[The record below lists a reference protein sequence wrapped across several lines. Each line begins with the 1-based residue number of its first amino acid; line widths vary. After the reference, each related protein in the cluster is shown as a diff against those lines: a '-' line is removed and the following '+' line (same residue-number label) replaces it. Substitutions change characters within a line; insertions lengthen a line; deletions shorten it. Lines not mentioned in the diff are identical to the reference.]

1 MADYDSDSSDGEF
14 AETNVLLG
22 YASKDA
28 DEDTISRI
36 GGRPEWLDADK
47 SPSAAL
53 ARCKICKNL
62 MVMLLQLNGELPE
75 RFPNHDRRIYVFACR
90 RSSCSRREGSIRAI
104 RGVRVWADDGSAAA
118 AAEEKKR
125 QKEEEAKKQEK
136 AKEAEKAKPRLGD
149 ALFGGGPSAAG
160 AGGAKNPFSSNANP
174 FSSSSSGSN
183 PFGANPFS
191 SQPASSTATPALT
204 TTTTTT
210 TTKETE
216 KDLPKTFAETL
227 SINAPKTA
235 AVRPP
240 APEPWPATDQQPTPY
255 PTLYLADADYETLE
269 PEPADMPLPANAR
282 IEEADA
288 PDTTSAADKE
298 AFESTMDTTF
308 QKFADRLAQNPEQ
321 VIRYEFGGAPL
332 LCSKTD
338 AIGRAAAGGA
348 MMPRCA
354 SCGGKRTFEVQ
365 LTPHAI
371 AELEAE
377 DLSLEG
383 MEWGTIIVGVCERD
397 CVPAYLEEEEA
408 GYLEEWAGVQWEEEG
423 GKK

>member
-1 MADYDSDSSDGEF
+1 
-14 AETNVLLG
+14 
-22 YASKDA
+22 
-28 DEDTISRI
+28 
-36 GGRPEWLDADK
+36 
-47 SPSAAL
+47 
-53 ARCKICKNL
+53 

-90 RSSCSRREGSIRAI
+90 RSSCSRREGSVRAI

-125 QKEEEAKKQEK
+125 QKEEEVKKQEK
-136 AKEAEKAKPRLGD
+136 AKEAEQAKPRLGD

-160 AGGAKNPFSSNANP
+160 TGGAKNPFSSNANP
-174 FSSSSSGSN
+174 FSSSSSGGS

-191 SQPASSTATPALT
+191 SQPASSAATPASTTATTPT

-210 TTKETE
+210 ETE

-227 SINAPKTA
+227 SINVPKTE

-240 APEPWPATDQQPTPY
+240 APEAWPVAEQQPTPY

-298 AFESTMDTTF
+298 AFESVMDMTF

-338 AIGRAAAGGA
+338 AIGRAAAAGGA
-348 MMPRCA
+348 ATMMPRCA

-371 AELEAE
+371 TELEAE

-383 MEWGTIIVGVCERD
+383 MEWGTVIVGVCERD
-397 CVPAYLEEEEA
+397 CVPGYLEPEEA

>member
-47 SPSAAL
+47 PPSAAL
-53 ARCKICKNL
+53 ARCKICKDL
-62 MVMLLQLNGELPE
+62 MVLLLQLNGELPE
-75 RFPNHDRRIYVFACR
+75 RFPNHDRRIYVFACKR
-90 RSSCSRREGSIRAI
+90 ASCRRREGSIRAV
-104 RGVRVWADDGSAAA
+104 RGVRVWEDDGSAAA
-118 AAEEKKR
+118 EAAEKRKK
-125 QKEEEAKKQEK
+125 KEEDAKK
-136 AKEAEKAKPRLGD
+136 AEKPKEPEPPKPRLGD
-149 ALFGGGPSAAG
+149 ALFGGGPSASAG
-160 AGGAKNPFSSNANP
+160 ANPFSSNANP
-174 FSSSSSGSN
+174 FSSSPGGAAGSN

-191 SQPASSTATPALT
+191 SQPAAAAAATPTDT
-204 TTTTTT
+204 TTTA
-210 TTKETE
+210 ER
-216 KDLPKTFAETL
+216 DLPKTFAETL
-227 SINAPKTA
+227 SINSPKTD
-235 AVRPP
+235 AVRPS
-240 APEPWPATDQQPTPY
+240 AIEAWPAAAQQPAPY

-282 IEEADA
+282 IEDADA
-288 PDTTSAADKE
+288 PETTSAADKE
-298 AFESTMDTTF
+298 AFESAMDTTF

-338 AIGRAAAGGA
+338 AVGQLLLGRAA
-348 MMPRCA
+348 MPRCGG
-354 SCGGKRTFEVQ
+354 CGGRRTFEVQ

-383 MEWGTIIVGVCERD
+383 MEWGTIIVGVCEND
-397 CVPAYLEEEEA
+397 CVPGYLEDEEA
-408 GYLEEWAGVQWEEEG
+408 GYLEEWAGVQWEEAG

>member
-1 MADYDSDSSDGEF
+1 MADYDSDSSDGEY

-47 SPSAAL
+47 PPSAAL
-53 ARCKICKNL
+53 ARCKICKDF
-62 MVMLLQLNGELPE
+62 MVLLLQLNGELPD
-75 RFPNHDRRIYVFACR
+75 RFPNHDRRIYVFACKR
-90 RSSCSRREGSIRAI
+90 ANCSRREGSIRAL
-104 RGVRVWADDGSAAA
+104 RSVRVWADDGSAAA
-118 AAEEKKR
+118 AAAEKKR
-125 QKEEEAKKQEK
+125 KLQEEDAKKQQEK
-136 AKEAEKAKPRLGD
+136 PKQPEVPKPRLGD
-149 ALFGGGPSAAG
+149 ALFGGGPAASVG
-160 AGGAKNPFSSNANP
+160 ANPFSSNANP
-174 FSSSSSGSN
+174 FSSSSGGAAANSN
-183 PFGANPFS
+183 PFSANPFS
-191 SQPASSTATPALT
+191 SQPAPATPT
-204 TTTTTT
+204 TTTTTSE
-210 TTKETE
+210 KE
-216 KDLPKTFAETL
+216 LPKTFAETL
-227 SINAPKTA
+227 SINSPKTD

-240 APEPWPATDQQPTPY
+240 APEPWPAPAQQPAPY

-282 IEEADA
+282 IEDADA
-288 PDTTSAADKE
+288 PETTSAADKE
-298 AFESTMDTTF
+298 AFESAMDMTF

-338 AIGRAAAGGA
+338 AVGQIVTRAA
-348 MMPRCA
+348 MPRCGG
-354 SCGGKRTFEVQ
+354 CGGKRTFEVQ

-371 AELEAE
+371 TELESG

-383 MEWGTIIVGVCERD
+383 MEWGTVIVGVCERD
-397 CVPAYLEEEEA
+397 CVPGYLEDEEP
-408 GYLEEWAGVQWEEEG
+408 GYLEEWAGVQWEEAG